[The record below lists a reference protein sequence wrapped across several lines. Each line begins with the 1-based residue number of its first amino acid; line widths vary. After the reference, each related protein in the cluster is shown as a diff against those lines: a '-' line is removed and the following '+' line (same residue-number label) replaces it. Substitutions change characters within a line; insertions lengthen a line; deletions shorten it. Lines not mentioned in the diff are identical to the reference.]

1 MFIANEQVFLMN
13 KQKAVRLCLKVHYG
27 QLRKATTGRQKSS
40 PFLASSL
47 SLTAT
52 ELVEVQGLHSLFA
65 CLRTINPAVVFFCH
79 TFCNPRTFGT
89 LLFLVPQKNQ

>member
-27 QLRKATTGRQKSS
+27 QLRRATTGRQKSS

-52 ELVEVQGLHSLFA
+52 ELVEVQGLHSLFT
-65 CLRTINPAVVFFCH
+65 CLRVINAKRKAKLQIHRSSCGLRHEDP
-79 TFCNPRTFGT
+79 T
-89 LLFLVPQKNQ
+89 